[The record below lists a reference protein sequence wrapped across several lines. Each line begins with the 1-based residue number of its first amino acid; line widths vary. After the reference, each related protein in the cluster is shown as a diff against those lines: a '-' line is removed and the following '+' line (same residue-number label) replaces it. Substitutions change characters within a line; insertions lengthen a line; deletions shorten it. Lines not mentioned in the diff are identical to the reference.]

1 SRSCPARTLQQ
12 HQQNSGARAGDVA
25 RNEIEARVL
34 LFWNHELRAIES
46 MPPELSAFKNAEL
59 PLARIK
65 KIMKLDD
72 DVKGMMIAAEAPL
85 LFSKA
90 AEIFI
95 RELTIRA
102 WAHTERA
109 RRRTLQRNDI
119 AMSVGDPDT
128 DQFDFLIDI
137 VPREE
142 MRPAGQTET
151 GKQAAQGAAVSAAD
165 HQQQQAVQLSQ
176 DAVQEAAVAAPVQY
190 VIQLPVSAAGGP
202 AVSANGQ
209 QQAVQIFFNSSEEAA
224 AAGILTS
231 AGQELPQD
239 SQQLQQLEEPQAA
252 AAVDSD
258 ALVMDVKPVIAQ
270 QPEDAEAG
278 GFAAAVEA
286 AAADS
291 QVAAADVP
299 DAAAVPVDP
308 VDAAVSAAEEAP
320 PTAASTGIAEEA
332 AAAETVA
339 AAAPAAES
347 ASPAA
352 AAETGDTA
360 A

>member
-1 SRSCPARTLQQ
+1 LRRPRRRRRPQRNRGPRTAVLEP
-12 HQQNSGARAGDVA
+12 RAAGH
-25 RNEIEARVL
+25 RV
-34 LFWNHELRAIES
+34 HA
-46 MPPELSAFKNAEL
+46 PELSAFKNAEL